1 MPETLSGAALCAQGK
16 RPGEGKR
23 PEAAQIMAEV
33 GLAALG
39 IQG

>member
-1 MPETLSGAALCAQGK
+1 MPETLSGAALCAQ
-16 RPGEGKR
+16 GKR

-39 IQG
+39 IQD